1 MGIEVLIP
9 LLAVFSIF
17 FIPITGLMLIL
28 TTRFALKPLVE
39 TLARALKE
47 SGYSSSPD
55 LLNHMRTLSEQVE
68 TLATEVQQL
77 REAQEFD
84 RKLLETRRDHSSG
97 FTFDSGLA
105 GTSHQW
111 SQPASSDK
119 EGRAGFQE
127 LAPGSRRPVSPPT
140 LRQLIRPAC
149 SPLDRPGRRPGRE
162 RHTPA
167 ARQSTG

>member
-47 SGYSSSPD
+47 SGHGSSPD
-55 LLNHMRTLSEQVE
+55 VLNHMRALSDQVE
-68 TLATEVQQL
+68 TLATEVKQL

-84 RKLLETRRDHSSG
+84 RKLLETRRDL
-97 FTFDSGLA
+97 T
-105 GTSHQW
+105 
-111 SQPASSDK
+111 
-119 EGRAGFQE
+119 EV
-127 LAPGSRRPVSPPT
+127 PG
-140 LRQLIRPAC
+140 
-149 SPLDRPGRRPGRE
+149 
-162 RHTPA
+162 
-167 ARQSTG
+167 